1 MLSRR
6 TLLAASAVWAGARS
20 SPAVAADGVRERL
33 ADLERRSGG
42 TLGVAILDSGSGAV
56 TGHRLDELFPLCST
70 HKVLSATFVLAR
82 VDAGREQLDRRV
94 VYGPEVVIPY
104 SPITKQHADGTG
116 MTLAELCAA
125 AVAVSDNTAANLLL
139 GSFGGP
145 AALTAYFRETGDTV
159 TRLDRTE
166 PDLNEARRGDTRDT
180 TTPRAM
186 AGLLRTA
193 VLGSGLSEGSR
204 ARLQGWMGDCQTG
217 LRKIRAGVPVDWRVG
232 DKTGSGGGTR
242 HASNDVAVLWRPGG
256 RAPLVVAAYTIDT
269 VGDDAG
275 RDATLAEVG
284 RITAAL

>member
-6 TLLAASAVWAGARS
+6 TLLAASMVWAGTRL
-20 SPAVAADGVRERL
+20 PTAVAAEAVAERL

-42 TLGVAILDSGSGAV
+42 TLGVAILDAGSGAV

-82 VDAGREQLDRRV
+82 VDAGRERLDRRV
-94 VYGPEVVIPY
+94 VYGPEVLVSY
-104 SPITKQHADGTG
+104 SPVTKQYAGGTG

-125 AVAVSDNTAANLLL
+125 AVTVSDNTAANLLL

-145 AALTAYFRETGDTV
+145 AALTAYLRETGDTV

-166 PDLNEARRGDTRDT
+166 PGLNEARPGDPRDT

-186 AGLLRTA
+186 TGLLRNA
-193 VLGSGLSEGSR
+193 VLGAALSEGSR
-204 ARLQGWMGDCQTG
+204 ARLQGWIGDCQTG
-217 LRKIRAGVPVDWRVG
+217 LRKIRAGVPADWRVG

-242 HASNDVAVLWRPGG
+242 HASNDVAVLWRSGD

-269 VGDDAG
+269 VGDDAV

-284 RITAAL
+284 RTAAAL

>member
-6 TLLAASAVWAGARS
+6 TLLAASAIWAGPRL
-20 SPAVAADGVRERL
+20 PADAAADTVPERL

-42 TLGVAILDSGSGAV
+42 TLGVAILDSGSGAI

-82 VDAGREQLDRRV
+82 VDAGRERLDRRV

-104 SPITKQHADGTG
+104 SPVTKQHADGTG

-125 AVAVSDNTAANLLL
+125 AVTVSDNTAANLLL

-145 AALTAYFRETGDTV
+145 AALTAYLRDTGDAV

-180 TTPRAM
+180 TTPRFM

-193 VLGSGLSEGSR
+193 VLGSGLSEESR
-204 ARLQGWMGDCQTG
+204 SRLQGWMQQCQTG
-217 LRKIRAGVPVDWRVG
+217 LGKIRAGVPADWRAG
-232 DKTGSGGGTR
+232 DKTGSGGGSR
-242 HASNDVAVLWRPGG
+242 HASNDVAVLWRPG
-256 RAPLVVAAYTIDT
+256 RTPLVVAAYTIDT
-269 VGDDAG
+269 AGDDAG

-284 RITAAL
+284 RIAAAL